1 MKISHI
7 IILSWIILVI
17 APLALAWNQLDSIA
31 ERSIYETIADF
42 NNKFQTKDS
51 ISFTFIVAFL
61 STIFTL
67 IIGLPL
73 AWNLGRYNWP
83 YHNILRSIF
92 TVPFVMPS
100 ILVAMGFLALLD
112 WISFLTDYNHSTEVR
127 FYFLL
132 LAHAWFNLAL
142 VIRFCEPLLSTIDSS
157 YEEACRLLPSGKT
170 QISRFR
176 NFWLPLMWPNIAAS
190 SALVFVFSFT
200 SFALVK
206 FITPTQRNL
215 EVVMANQSEWA
226 GLSVPSLSRTPSEI
240 VMASSTIQLVTIIFA
255 LIISSWLQ
263 SRSSGHHLSTLN
275 DARKSVSFKSLRG
288 LYIILMLIFIISPM
302 LSLIS
307 SSFMIRENNMMTFS
321 LDGWES
327 AFGGSRSPTNAYQS
341 LKTSIGYALM
351 TIFLSLPI
359 GFLLA
364 DTIFNLEKTN
374 PKSATILDVLVMLPL
389 ALSAVMVGLGVLLGL
404 MRTDPEIARSWWIPL
419 YGHLM
424 LTTPFVVRVL
434 LPAMR
439 NLNPRLEEAAS
450 LLGANYLKRLI
461 FIRLS
466 LLTPSIIV
474 ASSLVFAI
482 SLGEFGASWVVLRF
496 TEYTTLPVM
505 IGDLLSRPGYDPIL
519 RPAAN
524 AAGTILLLITLVLFI
539 SVERFR
545 PVGSGGE
552 F

>member
-1 MKISHI
+1 MKIRHI

-51 ISFTFIVAFL
+51 ISFTFIIAFL

-461 FIRLS
+461 FIRIS

-524 AAGTILLLITLVLFI
+524 AAGTVLLLITLVLFI

>member
-1 MKISHI
+1 MKIRHI

-240 VMASSTIQLVTIIFA
+240 FMASSTIQLVTIIFA

-351 TIFLSLPI
+351 TIFLLLPI

-374 PKSATILDVLVMLPL
+374 HKSATILDVLVMLPL

-461 FIRLS
+461 FIRIS

>member
-1 MKISHI
+1 MKIRHI

-51 ISFTFIVAFL
+51 ISFTFIIAFL

-112 WISFLTDYNHSTEVR
+112 WISILTDYNHSTEVR

-288 LYIILMLIFIISPM
+288 FYIILMLIFIISPM

-461 FIRLS
+461 FIRIS

>member
-1 MKISHI
+1 MKIRHI

-61 STIFTL
+61 STIFTM

-461 FIRLS
+461 FIRIS

-505 IGDLLSRPGYDPIL
+505 IGDLLSRPGFDPIL

>member
-1 MKISHI
+1 MKIRHI

-51 ISFTFIVAFL
+51 ISFTFIIAFL

-206 FITPTQRNL
+206 FMTPTQRNL

-461 FIRLS
+461 FIRIS

>member
-1 MKISHI
+1 MKIRHI

-374 PKSATILDVLVMLPL
+374 PKSATILDVLLMLPL

-461 FIRLS
+461 FIRIS

-545 PVGSGGE
+545 TVGSGGE
-552 F
+552 L

>member
-1 MKISHI
+1 MKIRYI

-51 ISFTFIVAFL
+51 ISFTFIIAFL

-461 FIRLS
+461 FIRIS

>member
-1 MKISHI
+1 MKIRHI

-351 TIFLSLPI
+351 TIFLLLPI

-374 PKSATILDVLVMLPL
+374 HKSATILDVLVMLPL

-461 FIRLS
+461 FIRIS

>member
-1 MKISHI
+1 MKIRHI

-461 FIRLS
+461 FIRIS

>member
-1 MKISHI
+1 MKIRHI

-17 APLALAWNQLDSIA
+17 APLALAWNLLDSIA

-461 FIRLS
+461 FIRIS

>member
-1 MKISHI
+1 MKIRHI

-206 FITPTQRNL
+206 FMTPTQRNL

-461 FIRLS
+461 FIRIS

>member
-1 MKISHI
+1 MKIRYA
-7 IILSWIILVI
+7 IILSWAILVI
-17 APLALAWNQLDSIA
+17 APLILAWNQLESVA
-31 ERSIYETIADF
+31 ERNIFQTITDF
-42 NNKFQTKDS
+42 NYKFQTKNS
-51 ISFTFIVAFL
+51 ISFTFLVASL
-61 STIFTL
+61 STILTL

-73 AWNLGRYNWP
+73 SWNLGRYNWP
-83 YHNILRSIF
+83 HHNILRSIF

-112 WISFLTDYNHSTEVR
+112 WISIIIEHNHSPEIR
-127 FYFLL
+127 FYSLL
-132 LAHAWFNLAL
+132 FAHAWFNLAL

-157 YEEACRLLPSGKT
+157 YEEACRLLPSGNTNIRRLSK
-170 QISRFR
+170 
-176 NFWLPLMWPNIAAS
+176 FWLPLMWPNIAAS
-190 SALVFVFSFT
+190 AALVFVFSFT

-206 FITPTQRNL
+206 FITPSQRNL
-215 EVVMANQSEWA
+215 EVVMSNQAEWA
-226 GLSVPSLSRTPSEI
+226 GLSVPSLSRAPSEI
-240 VMASSTIQLVTIIFA
+240 VLASSTIQLITIIIA
-255 LIISSWLQ
+255 LLLSSWLQ

-275 DARKSVSFKSLRG
+275 DGRIPMSFNSMRG
-288 LYIILMLIFIISPM
+288 IYLLVMVVFIISPM
-302 LSLIS
+302 LALVS
-307 SSFMIRENNMMTFS
+307 SSFMIRENDLMVFS
-321 LDGWES
+321 LQGWES
-327 AFGGSRSPTNAYQS
+327 AFGGNHSPTNVSQS
-341 LKTSIGYALM
+341 LFSSIGYAFM
-351 TIFLSLPI
+351 TILLSLPI
-359 GFLLA
+359 GYFLS
-364 DTIFNLEKTN
+364 DSIYNLEKTN
-374 PKSATILDVLVMLPL
+374 PRLALALDVLVMLPL

-404 MRTDPEIARSWWIPL
+404 IRTDPELARSWWIPL

-439 NLNPRLEEAAS
+439 NLNPNLEEAAS
-450 LLGANYLKRLI
+450 LLGANYFKRLI

-466 LLTPSIIV
+466 LLTPSLIV

-496 TEYTTLPVM
+496 TEFTTLPVM

-524 AAGTILLLITLVLFI
+524 AAGTILLLITLVLFM

-545 PVGSGGE
+545 PIGSGGE

>member
-1 MKISHI
+1 MKIRHI

-51 ISFTFIVAFL
+51 ISFTFIIAFL

-112 WISFLTDYNHSTEVR
+112 WISFITDYNHSTEVR

-157 YEEACRLLPSGKT
+157 YEEACRLLHSGKT

-461 FIRLS
+461 FIRIS

>member
-1 MKISHI
+1 MKIRHI

-176 NFWLPLMWPNIAAS
+176 NFWLPRMWPNIAAS

-461 FIRLS
+461 FIRIS

>member
-1 MKISHI
+1 MKIRHI

-215 EVVMANQSEWA
+215 EVVMANQSDWA

-461 FIRLS
+461 FIRIS

>member
-61 STIFTL
+61 STIFTM

-176 NFWLPLMWPNIAAS
+176 NFWIPLMWPNIAAS

-351 TIFLSLPI
+351 TIFLSLPV

>member
-1 MKISHI
+1 MKIRYI

-51 ISFTFIVAFL
+51 ISFTFVIAFL

-307 SSFMIRENNMMTFS
+307 SSFMIRENNMMIFS

>member
-61 STIFTL
+61 STIFTM

-176 NFWLPLMWPNIAAS
+176 NFWIPLMWPNIAAS

-404 MRTDPEIARSWWIPL
+404 MRTDPEIARSLWIPL

>member
-1 MKISHI
+1 MKIRHI

-51 ISFTFIVAFL
+51 ISFTFIIAFL

-364 DTIFNLEKTN
+364 DSIFNLEKTN

-461 FIRLS
+461 FIRIS

>member
-1 MKISHI
+1 MKIRHI

-67 IIGLPL
+67 FIGLPL

>member
-1 MKISHI
+1 MKFRHI

-61 STIFTL
+61 STISTL

-92 TVPFVMPS
+92 TVPFVTPS

-176 NFWLPLMWPNIAAS
+176 NFWLPLMWPNIVAS

-404 MRTDPEIARSWWIPL
+404 MRTDPEIARSWWVPL